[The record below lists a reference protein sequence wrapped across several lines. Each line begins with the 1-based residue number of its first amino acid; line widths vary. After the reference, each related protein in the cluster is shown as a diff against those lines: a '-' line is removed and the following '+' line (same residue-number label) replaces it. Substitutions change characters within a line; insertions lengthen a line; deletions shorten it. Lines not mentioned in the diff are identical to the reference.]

1 MRLYNL
7 QTFPKHDF
15 LLSLK
20 NKQKYITT
28 ANTRSYKKFK
38 NLNGIFFLEI
48 YFATLYF
55 ALRIV
60 FDQFVITKKNH
71 VIGRTNL
78 GNFSFFLFLVIIPN

>member
-7 QTFPKHDF
+7 QKFPKHDY

-28 ANTRSYKKFK
+28 TNTRSYKKLK

-48 YFATLYF
+48 NFATLYF
-55 ALRIV
+55 ALTIV
-60 FDQFVITKKNH
+60 FYQFVVTKK
-71 VIGRTNL
+71 IM
-78 GNFSFFLFLVIIPN
+78 